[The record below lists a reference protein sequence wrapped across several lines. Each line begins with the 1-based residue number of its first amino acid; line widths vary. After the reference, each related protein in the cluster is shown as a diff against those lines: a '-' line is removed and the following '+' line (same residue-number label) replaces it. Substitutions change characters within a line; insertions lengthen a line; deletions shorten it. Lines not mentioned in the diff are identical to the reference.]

1 MVDAMWLYVSGTNCL
16 LALWIATTCVSC
28 FILDEVNT
36 KPDEFQVWL
45 TAGDTAALLD
55 PQDAIV
61 ATDETSGFSVT
72 VDRNNTRQVIE
83 GYGASM
89 TNAGAYVIYN
99 SPHRHEI
106 MQDLFGTD
114 LNSLGS
120 NQFSLDHLYY
130 DIMVLNGH
138 SFNSE
143 KFDFFRFCV
152 VIRFFS
158 SPPQRPLTSDFE
170 GFSIPDSFP
179 LHLFSYLNS

>member
-45 TAGDTAALLD
+45 TTGDTAALLD

-143 KFDFFRFCV
+143 TKSVNLKKKSVR
-152 VIRFFS
+152 
-158 SPPQRPLTSDFE
+158 
-170 GFSIPDSFP
+170 
-179 LHLFSYLNS
+179 LF

>member
-1 MVDAMWLYVSGTNCL
+1 MWLYVSGTNCL

-45 TAGDTAALLD
+45 TTGDTAALLD

-106 MQDLFGTD
+106 MQDLFGNGLD
-114 LNSLGS
+114 ELG
-120 NQFSLDHLYY
+120 L
-130 DIMVLNGH
+130 
-138 SFNSE
+138 
-143 KFDFFRFCV
+143 
-152 VIRFFS
+152 
-158 SPPQRPLTSDFE
+158 
-170 GFSIPDSFP
+170 
-179 LHLFSYLNS
+179 